1 MARVRVGVVYQK
13 WHDLLGLLS
22 FISIKPKS
30 LSTPTLLVRIQK
42 LCRGW
47 VGKFLKETLE
57 TNTNADVL

>member
-1 MARVRVGVVYQK
+1 MARVRVGVVYQQ

-42 LCRGW
+42 LCRRW

-57 TNTNADVL
+57 TNMNADVL

>member
-42 LCRGW
+42 LRRGW
-47 VGKFLKETLE
+47 VEKFLKETLE
-57 TNTNADVL
+57 TNTNVDVL

>member
-1 MARVRVGVVYQK
+1 MARVRVGVVYQQ

-22 FISIKPKS
+22 YISIKPKS
-30 LSTPTLLVRIQK
+30 LSTPTLLVKIQK
-42 LCRGW
+42 LRRGW